1 MIDVIPLGK
10 QDSEE
15 HKAANQLRDLIAEAW
30 PQVADDRRHRV
41 KIFSEVHCKREKRV
55 DLDLVVFINLWK
67 PILAGVTDDGK
78 EAYVK
83 DLWLTIEVKDHH
95 GDKIFFKGEDLYVKY
110 QYPNG
115 KVVNASR
122 QAREHW
128 QSLSNYL
135 GKRGHSVPWITY
147 LLWMRNVSEIHLLKE
162 KHNVL
167 GNEASWETFLQRI
180 CNNSPLRWNR
190 ALEKHIVGGVGLGK
204 DDTARA
210 YEEFTKVVY
219 TASPLERWR
228 IEGITREAVRKD
240 QRYRKKLGEQL
251 LIFRGR
257 GGAGKTVTLLRLA
270 HQIYSEFYGST
281 LVLTYNKTLVADIR
295 RLLDLM
301 EINQGF
307 SDRKIRIETV
317 HWFMGKILRESG
329 ICEGEDPYF
338 FENYRSYLEDL
349 LEHIRGGA
357 FSKDDI
363 ETTDPES
370 FSWDYIMVDEGQDW
384 PAIEREVL
392 FSLYGHR
399 RFVVADGY
407 DQLVR
412 QGSKSDWRRGLYIK
426 ESQTVPLRK
435 SLRLKGNLC
444 RFANAFAERMELRE
458 WHVEANSEIWG
469 GRIVVVEGPYA
480 KTPELHEQLFEKH
493 KKFGPDRTAE
503 NEPIDMLFC
512 IPPKL
517 AKKRVVAK
525 TLEDWDWQV
534 WDGSV
539 EQERGKGPESKKQLR
554 VVTYDSCRG
563 LEGWTVVNL
572 GFDDLYDYKVEEWK
586 KAVEEADLSTS
597 PKQYAAQWLTI
608 PLTRAI
614 DTLVIQVSSAD
625 HAVTDAL
632 RDVAE
637 ECNDF
642 VEWHGK

>member
-1 MIDVIPLGK
+1 
-10 QDSEE
+10 
-15 HKAANQLRDLIAEAW
+15 
-30 PQVADDRRHRV
+30 
-41 KIFSEVHCKREKRV
+41 
-55 DLDLVVFINLWK
+55 
-67 PILAGVTDDGK
+67 
-78 EAYVK
+78 
-83 DLWLTIEVKDHH
+83 
-95 GDKIFFKGEDLYVKY
+95 
-110 QYPNG
+110 
-115 KVVNASR
+115 
-122 QAREHW
+122 
-128 QSLSNYL
+128 
-135 GKRGHSVPWITY
+135 
-147 LLWMRNVSEIHLLKE
+147 MRKVSESHLIKE

-167 GNEASWETFLQRI
+167 GNEASWETFLARI
-180 CNNSPLRWNR
+180 CNNSSPRWNR
-190 ALEKHIVGGVGLGK
+190 ALGKHIVGGVELDK

-270 HQIYSEFYGST
+270 HQIYNEFYGSI

-307 SDRKIRIETV
+307 SDRKIRIGTV
-317 HWFMGKILRESG
+317 HWFMGKILHESG
-329 ICEGEDPYF
+329 ICKGEDPSF
-338 FENYRSYLEDL
+338 FENYESYLEDL

-357 FSKDDI
+357 FTKDDI
-363 ETTDPES
+363 ETMKENDPES
-370 FSWDYIMVDEGQDW
+370 FSWDYIMIDEGQDW
-384 PAIEREVL
+384 PATEREVL
-392 FSLYGHR
+392 FFLYGHR

-412 QGSKSDWRRGLYIK
+412 QGSKSDWRRGLNIK

-435 SLRLKGNLC
+435 SLRLKGDLC
-444 RFANAFAERMELRE
+444 RFANAFAERMGLRE

-469 GRIVVVEGPYA
+469 GRIVVVEGLYA
-480 KTPELHEQLFEKH
+480 KTPELHQELFEEH
-493 KKFGPDRTAE
+493 KKLGPDKNAD

-517 AKKRVVAK
+517 AKERVVAK
-525 TLEDWDWQV
+525 KLEGWGWQV

-539 EQERGKGPESKKQLR
+539 EQERGKGPESEKQFR
-554 VVTYDSCRG
+554 IVTYDSCRG

-572 GFDDLYDYKVEEWK
+572 GFDDLYDYKVNEWKK

-597 PKQYAAQWLTI
+597 PEQYAAQWLTI

-614 DTLVIQVSSAD
+614 NTLVIQVSSAD
-625 HAVTDAL
+625 HVVKDAL

-637 ECNDF
+637 ECNDL
-642 VEWHGK
+642 VEWHVK